1 MPSSSLTIFCNV
13 SSLKILRR
21 FGGNC
26 GNCSN
31 NVWASNNKDWVCV
44 EDTFVEDT
52 FAEGTFGGDCDGI
65 IGNGT
70 PGLIDPK
77 EIKLTELYI
86 ETLIGSTRN
95 TFIKND
101 IIGSYALLSKLGDGT
116 YGDVW
121 KAQHIKTK
129 EIVAIKIQCNKNKD
143 YDNYVIALNEIIM
156 LDMFKS
162 CPHIVH
168 MIEAY
173 CIESIIFIV
182 LEYCQNTVTTG
193 IRNILKIRPN
203 MSVIQKIEFV
213 KPWIKQLLS
222 ALVFINTC
230 GVIHLDVKPSNI
242 LIDSFGNIK
251 LCDFGMTAYI
261 KNIELGEEHTTI
273 WYRAPETNQLY
284 KQKKNNIG
292 LSTDIW
298 SIGCLFVELILNTI
312 LYRCETSEH
321 LDRLYHTDYHDY
333 FERKIPN
340 KVVVDFIDKCLLH
353 DPVHRP
359 TALQLLLHPLFID
372 S

>member
-1 MPSSSLTIFCNV
+1 MSVGFDGDDVFSVN
-13 SSLKILRR
+13 
-21 FGGNC
+21 
-26 GNCSN
+26 
-31 NVWASNNKDWVCV
+31 
-44 EDTFVEDT
+44 DT
-52 FAEGTFGGDCDGI
+52 FAEGTFGGGGAGAGGAGGSSSGSSVEDTFVEGTFGGDCDGV

-273 WYRAPETNQLY
+273 WYRAPGTNQLY

-292 LSTDIW
+292 LSTD
-298 SIGCLFVELILNTI
+298 
-312 LYRCETSEH
+312 
-321 LDRLYHTDYHDY
+321 
-333 FERKIPN
+333 
-340 KVVVDFIDKCLLH
+340 
-353 DPVHRP
+353 
-359 TALQLLLHPLFID
+359 
-372 S
+372 